1 MSHGKHNLVYMH
13 CVFDCL
19 QKSLK
24 HTGNILHLFF
34 PFLFF
39 SFSAFIRWCSTGN
52 GQESREKSCGKD
64 MQKMV
69 WVRLRAEPLQQ
80 PSALSHLYSQVS
92 YSDTHASKS

>member
-1 MSHGKHNLVYMH
+1 MVQYREWTGK
-13 CVFDCL
+13 
-19 QKSLK
+19 Q
-24 HTGNILHLFF
+24 G
-34 PFLFF
+34 
-39 SFSAFIRWCSTGN
+39 
-52 GQESREKSCGKD
+52 KSCGKD

>member
-1 MSHGKHNLVYMH
+1 MH
-13 CVFDCL
+13 CVLDCL

-24 HTGNILHLFF
+24 QYFTS
-34 PFLFF
+34 FF
-39 SFSAFIRWCSTGN
+39 SFFFAFSAFIRWCSTGS
-52 GQESREKSCGKD
+52 GQESREKSCSKD

-92 YSDTHASKS
+92 YSETHASES